1 MKEREPEKKI
11 EISEADLRGSG
22 RKLRK
27 AQVSGSNL
35 LGTEAQPVPRQ
46 PDLIEK
52 MLERGN
58 LLKALQAV
66 ERNRG
71 AAGVDGMEVAQLR
84 AYLREHWSTV
94 KEQILKGEYQPRPVR
109 RVDIP
114 KPGGGTRML
123 GIPTVLDRLIQ
134 QALHQILTPLWEP
147 EFSAHSYG
155 FRPGR
160 SAQPAVKAAQRYVN
174 QGKRWVVDMDLE
186 KFLDP
191 YSYYTLAAETGSKSS
206 GWLSKTRMRKP
217 FCLPRLTWTTE
228 SSPRFTRCMI
238 VWRETPRMRMAC
250 GMAT

>member
-11 EISEADLRGSG
+11 ETSEADLRGSG

-35 LGTEAQPVPRQ
+35 LGTGAQPAPRQ

-66 ERNRG
+66 ERNGG

-84 AYLREHWSTV
+84 VYLRERWSRIR
-94 KEQILKGEYQPRPVR
+94 EQILKGEYQPRPVR

-134 QALHQILTPLWEP
+134 QAIHQILTPIWEP

-160 SAQPAVKAAQRYVN
+160 SAQQAVKAAQKHVN
-174 QGKRWVVDMDLE
+174 RGNRWVVDMDLE

-191 YSYYTLAAETGSKSS
+191 YSYYTLAAEGWSKSC

-217 FCLPRLTWTTE
+217 LCLPLVT
-228 SSPRFTRCMI
+228 
-238 VWRETPRMRMAC
+238 
-250 GMAT
+250 